1 MCAGRPQEQAALYDA
16 QDSDDPKAA
25 IVDLILQVRITHSRR
40 HVMCS
45 SDAHEC
51 PQDAASSDPQAALRL
66 ELQAL
71 RLGGLCQRAAE
82 AGVGDDELCDAQ
94 VRSNDHS
101 SATVEAV
108 YRL

>member
-1 MCAGRPQEQAALYDA
+1 
-16 QDSDDPKAA
+16 
-25 IVDLILQVRITHSRR
+25 
-40 HVMCS
+40 MCS
-45 SDAHEC
+45 SDARKC
-51 PQDAASSDPQAALRL
+51 PQDAASSDPQAALRS

-101 SATVEAV
+101 SATVFGCVPSLSKGCGQDEEDPKAAV
-108 YRL
+108 IELILRGARAA

>member
-1 MCAGRPQEQAALYDA
+1 
-16 QDSDDPKAA
+16 
-25 IVDLILQVRITHSRR
+25 
-40 HVMCS
+40 MCS

-51 PQDAASSDPQAALRL
+51 PQDAASSDPQAALRS

-94 VRSNDHS
+94 VRS
-101 SATVEAV
+101 TRPTVQLVVEAV
-108 YRL
+108 YLL